1 MEGLSGRH
9 CSSSCYLV
17 SGRFGDTPKS
27 HSTQPGP
34 VLAKIWVQIACWL
47 LLPVLWILSSHHQ
60 LQTPIGISLP
70 LKLLTQSKHIG
81 ERGIHKKMKRERM
94 LGTSWHAL
102 ISTSSTDPAVGW
114 MWSQLDER
122 AGGRD
127 LGVHTMPAGVYFLQL
142 GLLSWVL
149 LGAAMPWGLRGKT
162 HQNKVQ
168 SRCSSLKVLFIDS

>member
-1 MEGLSGRH
+1 
-9 CSSSCYLV
+9 
-17 SGRFGDTPKS
+17 
-27 HSTQPGP
+27 
-34 VLAKIWVQIACWL
+34 
-47 LLPVLWILSSHHQ
+47 
-60 LQTPIGISLP
+60 
-70 LKLLTQSKHIG
+70 
-81 ERGIHKKMKRERM
+81 M

-149 LGAAMPWGLRGKT
+149 LGAAIPWGLRGKT